1 MNASGKGKFIFRERK
16 QKQLIPSRV
25 ARILFFICYSLSF
38 ILIYRIGASG
48 EQTFLKVDESLIN
61 AANLSGASVMANSRH
76 ILLLPTAAQPDS
88 ASFRSLAISRND
100 GFCRLKIFAPA
111 FKRISFLIQSIYAI
125 VP

>member
-1 MNASGKGKFIFRERK
+1 MNASGKGKFIFREHK

-25 ARILFFICYSLSF
+25 ARRLFICYSLGF
-38 ILIYRIGASG
+38 IFIYRIGASG